1 MAIKYLDNISLGGN
15 QITNVALEN
24 IGSNPAGYSGQIIFN
39 TATASLNYYNGSGW
53 VVLDGSGDISGVTAG
68 NGLTGGGTTGNV
80 TVSVDYV
87 GADNII
93 LEAQDLSSSAIGL
106 TNKIMFSDGSN
117 DVSFANVSD
126 LPFSNKLGTVTSVSQ
141 THGGNA
147 FTVGGSPVTSSG
159 TLAITMAGTAAQ
171 YINGLGN
178 LITFPADAG
187 GTVTSVA
194 TTNGTFVNVTG
205 GTITSSGTITGDLS
219 ATGTPSSSTYLRG
232 DNTWATVPGG
242 YTSFSL
248 KADTGTANDILDGDT
263 VDISGGTGISTVIA
277 SAGAT
282 STVEVK
288 LDNTSVTAAAYTS
301 ANITVDAQ
309 GRITA
314 AASGAAGTMN
324 DFDVDGDSGPTQTIS
339 DGNNLTIKGGTALTT
354 VASATD
360 IITVNHDNFGTAAT
374 SAYPSSITT
383 NAQGHVTAVTAGSA
397 PGTMSNFSVSGD
409 GGTTQSITQ
418 GDTLSF
424 SGGVGIV
431 TTATAT
437 DNVTIRTDLNELPSL
452 AAIGFDND
460 IVFLQDQSDQGKV
473 AMSSVP
479 LTLWGAPQASLS
491 IGTQKLINVVDP
503 TAAQDGATKNY
514 VDTTFAGSGA
524 LIFQGGYAANTAAPS
539 GAAVLKGFTYVVT
552 VAGTGVPAN
561 YWSPT
566 LEVGDLI
573 IANQN
578 APTNASQW
586 TEVNKN
592 IDVATATVQGIAN
605 FPTAGGLSV
614 AAGAVSMA
622 TTGPGAGSVGSAS
635 QSLSLST
642 DVKGRVTARTAQN
655 IAITASQVTN
665 FAAQTLVEIK
675 DREFSATIG
684 DGSSIAIVVTHN
696 LGQRNV
702 MVDIFSNA
710 APFDTLYATVERTST
725 NTITVRTT
733 QALGNAAAVVLI
745 KAIG

>member
-126 LPFSNKLGTVTSVSQ
+126 LPFSNKEGTVTSVAT
-141 THGGNA
+141 THAGNA
-147 FTVGGSPVTSSG
+147 FTASIGGSSTVNPSVNI
-159 TLAITMAGTAAQ
+159 AMAGTAAQ

-178 LITFPADAG
+178 LITFPTDAG
-187 GTVTSVA
+187 GTVTRVGA
-194 TTNGTFVNVTG
+194 LNGTFVSSSSAD
-205 GTITSSGTITGDLS
+205 ITTAGDLRYDLS
-219 ATGTPSSSTYLRG
+219 ATGTPSSSTFLRG
-232 DNTWATVPGG
+232 DNVWATVPGG
-242 YTSFSL
+242 YTSWTLGSNTG
-248 KADTGTANDILDGDT
+248 ADNAIVNSDA
-263 VDISGGTGISTVIA
+263 VDIVGISNITGSISTV
-277 SAGAT
+277 GT
-282 STVEVK
+282 KSTVS
-288 LDNTSVTAAAYTS
+288 LGLTASGVTAGVYTLAS
-301 ANITVDAQ
+301 ITVNDR
-309 GRITA
+309 GIVTA
-314 AASGAAGTMN
+314 AASGSSGAMTSW
-324 DFDVDGDSGPTQTIS
+324 DLKGDSGTNQTITNTEVV
-339 DGNNLTIKGGTALTT
+339 DFQGG
-354 VASATD
+354 VG
-360 IITVNHDNFGTAAT
+360 ITT
-374 SAYPSSITT
+374 SAIASNILKTT
-383 NAQGHVTAVTAGSA
+383 LDLSELPALGQSGS
-397 PGTMSNFSVSGD
+397 NQLVFLQ
-409 GGTTQSITQ
+409 GGTTQ
-418 GDTLSF
+418 GKVLF
-424 SGGVGIV
+424 SG
-431 TTATAT
+431 
-437 DNVTIRTDLNELPSL
+437 
-452 AAIGFDND
+452 
-460 IVFLQDQSDQGKV
+460 
-473 AMSSVP
+473 VP
-479 LTLWGAPQASLS
+479 LNLWGVPTANLS
-491 IGTQKLINVVDP
+491 IGTQKLTNVVDP

-539 GAAVLKGFTYVVT
+539 GAGVLKGFTYVVT

-573 IANQN
+573 IANQD

-592 IDVATATVQGIAN
+592 IDVASATVQGIAN
-605 FPTAGGLSV
+605 FPTAGGLTV
-614 AAGAVSMA
+614 ASGAVSMPTVVA
-622 TTGPGAGSVGSAS
+622 AGSVGSAS

>member
-1 MAIKYLDNISLGGN
+1 MAIKYLDSLDISGTEIQN
-15 QITNVALEN
+15 VRAQSIT
-24 IGSNPAGYSGQIIFN
+24 SNPTPLGEGQFFFDSTLKVIK
-39 TATASLNYYNGSGW
+39 YYDGTNW
-53 VVLDGSGDISGVTAG
+53 ITLDGSGDISGVTAG
-68 NGLTGGGTTGNV
+68 SGLSGGGTSGNV
-80 TVSVDYV
+80 TVSVDYA

-93 LEAQDLSSSAIGL
+93 LEAQDLSASAIGL

-126 LPFSNKLGTVTSVSQ
+126 LPFSNKEGTVTSVAT
-141 THGGNA
+141 THAGNA
-147 FTVGGSPVTSSG
+147 FTASIGGSSTVNPSVNI
-159 TLAITMAGTAAQ
+159 AMAGTAAQ

-178 LITFPADAG
+178 LITFPTDAG
-187 GTVTSVA
+187 GTVTRVGA
-194 TTNGTFVNVTG
+194 LDGTFVSSSSAD
-205 GTITSSGTITGDLS
+205 ITTAGDLRYDLS
-219 ATGTPSSSTYLRG
+219 ATGTPSSSTFLRG
-232 DNTWATVPGG
+232 DNVWATVPGG
-242 YTSFSL
+242 YTSWTLGSNTG
-248 KADTGTANDILDGDT
+248 ADNAIVNSDA
-263 VDISGGTGISTVIA
+263 VDIVGISNITGSISTV
-277 SAGAT
+277 GT
-282 STVEVK
+282 KSTVS
-288 LDNTSVTAAAYTS
+288 LGLTASGVTAGVYTLAS
-301 ANITVDAQ
+301 ITVNDR
-309 GRITA
+309 GIVTA
-314 AASGAAGTMN
+314 AASGSSGAMTSW
-324 DFDVDGDSGPTQTIS
+324 DLKGDSGTNQTITNTEVV
-339 DGNNLTIKGGTALTT
+339 DFQGG
-354 VASATD
+354 VG
-360 IITVNHDNFGTAAT
+360 ITT
-374 SAYPSSITT
+374 SAIASNILKTT
-383 NAQGHVTAVTAGSA
+383 LDLSELPALGQSGS
-397 PGTMSNFSVSGD
+397 NQLVFLQ
-409 GGTTQSITQ
+409 GGTTQ
-418 GDTLSF
+418 GKVLF
-424 SGGVGIV
+424 SG
-431 TTATAT
+431 
-437 DNVTIRTDLNELPSL
+437 
-452 AAIGFDND
+452 
-460 IVFLQDQSDQGKV
+460 
-473 AMSSVP
+473 VP
-479 LTLWGAPQASLS
+479 LNLWGVPTANLS
-491 IGTQKLINVVDP
+491 IGTQKLTNVVDP

-573 IANQN
+573 IANQD

-592 IDVATATVQGIAN
+592 IDVASATVQGIAN
-605 FPTAGGLSV
+605 FPTAGGLTV
-614 AAGAVSMA
+614 ASGAVSMPTVVA
-622 TTGPGAGSVGSAS
+622 AGSVGSAS

-710 APFDTLYATVERTST
+710 APYDTLYATVERTST

>member
-126 LPFSNKLGTVTSVSQ
+126 LPFSNKEGTVTSVAT
-141 THGGNA
+141 THAGNA
-147 FTVGGSPVTSSG
+147 FTASIGGSSTVNPSVNI
-159 TLAITMAGTAAQ
+159 AMAGTAAQ

-178 LITFPADAG
+178 LITFPTDAG
-187 GTVTSVA
+187 GTVTRVGA
-194 TTNGTFVNVTG
+194 LNGTFVSSSSAD
-205 GTITSSGTITGDLS
+205 ITTAGDLRYDLS
-219 ATGTPSSSTYLRG
+219 ATGTPSSSTFLRG
-232 DNTWATVPGG
+232 DNVWATVPGG
-242 YTSFSL
+242 YTSWTLGSNTG
-248 KADTGTANDILDGDT
+248 ADNAIVNSDA
-263 VDISGGTGISTVIA
+263 VDIVGISNITGSISTV
-277 SAGAT
+277 GT
-282 STVEVK
+282 KSTVS
-288 LDNTSVTAAAYTS
+288 LGLTASGVTAGVYTLAS
-301 ANITVDAQ
+301 ITVNDR
-309 GRITA
+309 GIVTA
-314 AASGAAGTMN
+314 AASGSSGAMTSW
-324 DFDVDGDSGPTQTIS
+324 DLKGDSGTNQTITNTEVV
-339 DGNNLTIKGGTALTT
+339 DFQGG
-354 VASATD
+354 VG
-360 IITVNHDNFGTAAT
+360 ITT
-374 SAYPSSITT
+374 SAIASNILKTT
-383 NAQGHVTAVTAGSA
+383 LDLSELPALGQSGS
-397 PGTMSNFSVSGD
+397 NQLVFLQ
-409 GGTTQSITQ
+409 GGTTQ
-418 GDTLSF
+418 GKVLF
-424 SGGVGIV
+424 SG
-431 TTATAT
+431 
-437 DNVTIRTDLNELPSL
+437 
-452 AAIGFDND
+452 
-460 IVFLQDQSDQGKV
+460 
-473 AMSSVP
+473 VP
-479 LTLWGAPQASLS
+479 LNLWGVPTANLS
-491 IGTQKLINVVDP
+491 IGTQKLTNVVDP

-592 IDVATATVQGIAN
+592 IDVASATVQGIAN
-605 FPTAGGLSV
+605 FPTAGGLTV
-614 AAGAVSMA
+614 ASGAVSMPTVVA
-622 TTGPGAGSVGSAS
+622 AGSVGSAS

-710 APFDTLYATVERTST
+710 APYDTLYATVERTST

>member
-126 LPFSNKLGTVTSVSQ
+126 LPFSNKEGTVTSVAT
-141 THGGNA
+141 THAGNA
-147 FTVGGSPVTSSG
+147 FTASIGGSSTVNPSVNI
-159 TLAITMAGTAAQ
+159 AMAGTAAQ

-178 LITFPADAG
+178 LITFPTDAG
-187 GTVTSVA
+187 GTVTRVGA
-194 TTNGTFVNVTG
+194 LNGTFVSSSSAD
-205 GTITSSGTITGDLS
+205 ITTAGDLRYDLS
-219 ATGTPSSSTYLRG
+219 ATGTPSSSTFLRG
-232 DNTWATVPGG
+232 DNVWATVPGG
-242 YTSFSL
+242 YTSWTLGSNTG
-248 KADTGTANDILDGDT
+248 ADNAIVNSDA
-263 VDISGGTGISTVIA
+263 VDIVGISNITGSISTV
-277 SAGAT
+277 GT
-282 STVEVK
+282 KSTVS
-288 LDNTSVTAAAYTS
+288 LGLTASGVTAGVYTLAS
-301 ANITVDAQ
+301 ITVNDR
-309 GRITA
+309 GIVTA
-314 AASGAAGTMN
+314 AASGSSGAMTSW
-324 DFDVDGDSGPTQTIS
+324 DLKGDSGTNQTITNTEVV
-339 DGNNLTIKGGTALTT
+339 DFQGG
-354 VASATD
+354 VG
-360 IITVNHDNFGTAAT
+360 ITT
-374 SAYPSSITT
+374 SAIASNILKTT
-383 NAQGHVTAVTAGSA
+383 LDLSELPALGQSGS
-397 PGTMSNFSVSGD
+397 NQLVFLQ
-409 GGTTQSITQ
+409 GGTTQ
-418 GDTLSF
+418 GKVLF
-424 SGGVGIV
+424 SG
-431 TTATAT
+431 
-437 DNVTIRTDLNELPSL
+437 
-452 AAIGFDND
+452 
-460 IVFLQDQSDQGKV
+460 
-473 AMSSVP
+473 VP
-479 LTLWGAPQASLS
+479 LNLWGVPTANLS
-491 IGTQKLINVVDP
+491 IGTQKLTNVVDP

-573 IANQN
+573 IANQD

-592 IDVATATVQGIAN
+592 IDVASATVQGIAN
-605 FPTAGGLSV
+605 FPTAGGLTV
-614 AAGAVSMA
+614 ASGAVSMPTVVA
-622 TTGPGAGSVGSAS
+622 AGSVGSAS

>member
-1 MAIKYLDNISLGGN
+1 MAIKYLDSLDISGTEIQN
-15 QITNVALEN
+15 VRAQSIT
-24 IGSNPAGYSGQIIFN
+24 SNPTPLGEGQFFFDSTLKVIK
-39 TATASLNYYNGSGW
+39 YYDGTNW
-53 VVLDGSGDISGVTAG
+53 ITLDGSGDISGVTAG
-68 NGLTGGGTTGNV
+68 SGLSGGGSSGNV
-80 TVSVDYV
+80 TVSVDYA

-126 LPFSNKLGTVTSVSQ
+126 LPFSNKEGTVTSVAT
-141 THGGNA
+141 THAGNA
-147 FTVGGSPVTSSG
+147 FTASIGGSSTVNPSVNI
-159 TLAITMAGTAAQ
+159 AMAGTAAQ

-178 LITFPADAG
+178 LITFPTDAG
-187 GTVTSVA
+187 GTVTRVGA
-194 TTNGTFVNVTG
+194 LNGTFVSSSSAD
-205 GTITSSGTITGDLS
+205 ITTAGDLRYDLS
-219 ATGTPSSSTYLRG
+219 ATGTPSSSTFLRG
-232 DNTWATVPGG
+232 DNVWATVPGG
-242 YTSFSL
+242 YTSWTLGSNTG
-248 KADTGTANDILDGDT
+248 ADNAIVNSDA
-263 VDISGGTGISTVIA
+263 VDIVGISNITGSISTV
-277 SAGAT
+277 GT
-282 STVEVK
+282 KSTVS
-288 LDNTSVTAAAYTS
+288 LGLTASGVTAGVYTLAS
-301 ANITVDAQ
+301 ITVNDR
-309 GRITA
+309 GIVTA
-314 AASGAAGTMN
+314 AASGSSGAMTSW
-324 DFDVDGDSGPTQTIS
+324 DLKGDSGTNQTITNTEVV
-339 DGNNLTIKGGTALTT
+339 DFQGG
-354 VASATD
+354 VG
-360 IITVNHDNFGTAAT
+360 ITT
-374 SAYPSSITT
+374 SAIASNILKTT
-383 NAQGHVTAVTAGSA
+383 LDLSELPALGQSGS
-397 PGTMSNFSVSGD
+397 NQLVFLQ
-409 GGTTQSITQ
+409 GGTTQ
-418 GDTLSF
+418 GKVLF
-424 SGGVGIV
+424 SG
-431 TTATAT
+431 
-437 DNVTIRTDLNELPSL
+437 
-452 AAIGFDND
+452 
-460 IVFLQDQSDQGKV
+460 
-473 AMSSVP
+473 VP
-479 LTLWGAPQASLS
+479 LNLWGVPTANLS
-491 IGTQKLINVVDP
+491 IGTQKLTNVVDP

-539 GAAVLKGFTYVVT
+539 GAGVLKGFTYVVT

-573 IANQN
+573 IANQD

-592 IDVATATVQGIAN
+592 IDVASATVQGIAN
-605 FPTAGGLSV
+605 FPTAGGLTV
-614 AAGAVSMA
+614 ASGAVSMPTVVA
-622 TTGPGAGSVGSAS
+622 AGSVGSAS

-710 APFDTLYATVERTST
+710 APYDTLYATVERTST

>member
-126 LPFSNKLGTVTSVSQ
+126 LPFSNKEGTVTSVAT
-141 THGGNA
+141 THAGNA
-147 FTVGGSPVTSSG
+147 FTASIGGSSTVNPSVNI
-159 TLAITMAGTAAQ
+159 AMAGTAAQ

-178 LITFPADAG
+178 LITFPTDAG
-187 GTVTSVA
+187 GTVTRVGA
-194 TTNGTFVNVTG
+194 LNGTFVSSSSAD
-205 GTITSSGTITGDLS
+205 ITTAGDLRYDLS
-219 ATGTPSSSTYLRG
+219 ATGTPSSSTFLRG
-232 DNTWATVPGG
+232 DNVWATVPGG
-242 YTSFSL
+242 YTSWTLGSNTG
-248 KADTGTANDILDGDT
+248 ADNAIVNSDA
-263 VDISGGTGISTVIA
+263 VDIVGISNITGSISTV
-277 SAGAT
+277 GT
-282 STVEVK
+282 KSTVS
-288 LDNTSVTAAAYTS
+288 LGLTASGVTAGVYTLAS
-301 ANITVDAQ
+301 ITVNDR
-309 GRITA
+309 GIVTA
-314 AASGAAGTMN
+314 AASGSSGAMTSW
-324 DFDVDGDSGPTQTIS
+324 DLKGDSGTNQTITNTEVV
-339 DGNNLTIKGGTALTT
+339 DFQGG
-354 VASATD
+354 VG
-360 IITVNHDNFGTAAT
+360 ITT
-374 SAYPSSITT
+374 SAIASNILKTT
-383 NAQGHVTAVTAGSA
+383 LDLSELPALGQSGS
-397 PGTMSNFSVSGD
+397 NQLVFLQ
-409 GGTTQSITQ
+409 GGTTQ
-418 GDTLSF
+418 GKVLF
-424 SGGVGIV
+424 SG
-431 TTATAT
+431 
-437 DNVTIRTDLNELPSL
+437 
-452 AAIGFDND
+452 
-460 IVFLQDQSDQGKV
+460 
-473 AMSSVP
+473 VP
-479 LTLWGAPQASLS
+479 LNLWGVPTANLS
-491 IGTQKLINVVDP
+491 IGTQKLTNVVDP

-539 GAAVLKGFTYVVT
+539 GAGVLKGFTYVVT

-592 IDVATATVQGIAN
+592 IDVASATVQGIAN
-605 FPTAGGLSV
+605 FPTAGGLTV
-614 AAGAVSMA
+614 ASGAVSMPTVVA
-622 TTGPGAGSVGSAS
+622 AGSVGSAS

>member
-80 TVSVDYV
+80 TLSVDYV

-126 LPFSNKLGTVTSVSQ
+126 LPFSNKEGTVTSVAT
-141 THGGNA
+141 THAGNA
-147 FTVGGSPVTSSG
+147 FTASIGGSSTVNPSVNI
-159 TLAITMAGTAAQ
+159 AMAGTAAQ

-178 LITFPADAG
+178 LITFPTDAG
-187 GTVTSVA
+187 GTVTRVGA
-194 TTNGTFVNVTG
+194 LNGTFVSSSSAD
-205 GTITSSGTITGDLS
+205 ITTAGDLRYDLS
-219 ATGTPSSSTYLRG
+219 ATGTPSSSTFLRG
-232 DNTWATVPGG
+232 DNVWATVPGG
-242 YTSFSL
+242 YTSWTLGSNTG
-248 KADTGTANDILDGDT
+248 ADNAIVNSDA
-263 VDISGGTGISTVIA
+263 VDIVGISNITGSISTV
-277 SAGAT
+277 GT
-282 STVEVK
+282 KSTVS
-288 LDNTSVTAAAYTS
+288 LGLTASGVTAGVYTLAS
-301 ANITVDAQ
+301 ITVNDR
-309 GRITA
+309 GIVTA
-314 AASGAAGTMN
+314 AASGSSGAMTSW
-324 DFDVDGDSGPTQTIS
+324 DLKGDSGTNQTITNTEVV
-339 DGNNLTIKGGTALTT
+339 DFQGG
-354 VASATD
+354 VG
-360 IITVNHDNFGTAAT
+360 ITT
-374 SAYPSSITT
+374 SAIASNILKTT
-383 NAQGHVTAVTAGSA
+383 LDLSELPALGQSGS
-397 PGTMSNFSVSGD
+397 NQLVFLQ
-409 GGTTQSITQ
+409 GGTTQ
-418 GDTLSF
+418 GKVLF
-424 SGGVGIV
+424 SG
-431 TTATAT
+431 
-437 DNVTIRTDLNELPSL
+437 
-452 AAIGFDND
+452 
-460 IVFLQDQSDQGKV
+460 
-473 AMSSVP
+473 VP
-479 LTLWGAPQASLS
+479 LNLWGVPTANLS
-491 IGTQKLINVVDP
+491 IGTQKLTNVVDP

-573 IANQN
+573 IANQD

-592 IDVATATVQGIAN
+592 IDVASATVQGIAN
-605 FPTAGGLSV
+605 FPTAGGLTV
-614 AAGAVSMA
+614 ASGAVSMPTVVA
-622 TTGPGAGSVGSAS
+622 AGSVGSAS

>member
-126 LPFSNKLGTVTSVSQ
+126 LPFSNKEGTVTSVAT
-141 THGGNA
+141 THAGNA
-147 FTVGGSPVTSSG
+147 FTASIGGSSTVNPSVNI
-159 TLAITMAGTAAQ
+159 AMAGTAAQ

-178 LITFPADAG
+178 LITFPTDAG
-187 GTVTSVA
+187 GTVTRVGA
-194 TTNGTFVNVTG
+194 LDGTFVSSSSAD
-205 GTITSSGTITGDLS
+205 ITTAGDLRYDLS
-219 ATGTPSSSTYLRG
+219 ATGTPSSSTFLRG
-232 DNTWATVPGG
+232 DNVWATVPGG
-242 YTSFSL
+242 YTSWTLGSNTG
-248 KADTGTANDILDGDT
+248 ADNAIVNSDA
-263 VDISGGTGISTVIA
+263 VDIVGISNITGSISTV
-277 SAGAT
+277 GT
-282 STVEVK
+282 KSTVS
-288 LDNTSVTAAAYTS
+288 LGLTASGVTAGVYTLAS
-301 ANITVDAQ
+301 ITVNDR
-309 GRITA
+309 GIVTA
-314 AASGAAGTMN
+314 AASGSSGAMTSW
-324 DFDVDGDSGPTQTIS
+324 DLKGDSGTNQTITNTEVV
-339 DGNNLTIKGGTALTT
+339 DFQGG
-354 VASATD
+354 VG
-360 IITVNHDNFGTAAT
+360 ITT
-374 SAYPSSITT
+374 SAIASNILKTT
-383 NAQGHVTAVTAGSA
+383 LDLSELPALGQSGS
-397 PGTMSNFSVSGD
+397 NQLVFLQ
-409 GGTTQSITQ
+409 GGTTQ
-418 GDTLSF
+418 GKVLF
-424 SGGVGIV
+424 SG
-431 TTATAT
+431 
-437 DNVTIRTDLNELPSL
+437 
-452 AAIGFDND
+452 
-460 IVFLQDQSDQGKV
+460 
-473 AMSSVP
+473 VP
-479 LTLWGAPQASLS
+479 LNLWGVPTANLS
-491 IGTQKLINVVDP
+491 IGTQKLTNVVDP

-573 IANQN
+573 IANQD

-592 IDVATATVQGIAN
+592 IDVASATVQGIAN
-605 FPTAGGLSV
+605 FPTAGGLTV
-614 AAGAVSMA
+614 ASGAVSMPTVVA
-622 TTGPGAGSVGSAS
+622 AGSVGSAS

-710 APFDTLYATVERTST
+710 APYDTLYATVERTST

>member
-1 MAIKYLDNISLGGN
+1 MSLTIDIKLKQNKSKKKNNPSSHLIPKRISLN
-15 QITNVALEN
+15 K
-24 IGSNPAGYSGQIIFN
+24 SN
-39 TATASLNYYNGSGW
+39 
-53 VVLDGSGDISGVTAG
+53 
-68 NGLTGGGTTGNV
+68 
-80 TVSVDYV
+80 
-87 GADNII
+87 
-93 LEAQDLSSSAIGL
+93 
-106 TNKIMFSDGSN
+106 
-117 DVSFANVSD
+117 
-126 LPFSNKLGTVTSVSQ
+126 
-141 THGGNA
+141 
-147 FTVGGSPVTSSG
+147 
-159 TLAITMAGTAAQ
+159 
-171 YINGLGN
+171 
-178 LITFPADAG
+178 
-187 GTVTSVA
+187 
-194 TTNGTFVNVTG
+194 
-205 GTITSSGTITGDLS
+205 
-219 ATGTPSSSTYLRG
+219 
-232 DNTWATVPGG
+232 
-242 YTSFSL
+242 
-248 KADTGTANDILDGDT
+248 
-263 VDISGGTGISTVIA
+263 
-277 SAGAT
+277 
-282 STVEVK
+282 
-288 LDNTSVTAAAYTS
+288 
-301 ANITVDAQ
+301 
-309 GRITA
+309 
-314 AASGAAGTMN
+314 
-324 DFDVDGDSGPTQTIS
+324 
-339 DGNNLTIKGGTALTT
+339 
-354 VASATD
+354 
-360 IITVNHDNFGTAAT
+360 
-374 SAYPSSITT
+374 
-383 NAQGHVTAVTAGSA
+383 
-397 PGTMSNFSVSGD
+397 
-409 GGTTQSITQ
+409 
-418 GDTLSF
+418 
-424 SGGVGIV
+424 
-431 TTATAT
+431 
-437 DNVTIRTDLNELPSL
+437 
-452 AAIGFDND
+452 AIGFDND

-573 IANQN
+573 IANQD

-592 IDVATATVQGIAN
+592 IDVASATVQGIAN
-605 FPTAGGLSV
+605 FPTAGGLTV
-614 AAGAVSMA
+614 ASGAVSMPTVVA
-622 TTGPGAGSVGSAS
+622 AGSVGSAS

>member
-80 TVSVDYV
+80 TLSVDYV

-126 LPFSNKLGTVTSVSQ
+126 LPFSNKEGTVTSVAT
-141 THGGNA
+141 THAGNA
-147 FTVGGSPVTSSG
+147 FTASIGGSSTVNPSVNI
-159 TLAITMAGTAAQ
+159 AMAGTAAQ

-178 LITFPADAG
+178 LITFPTDAG
-187 GTVTSVA
+187 GTVTRVGA
-194 TTNGTFVNVTG
+194 LDGTFVSSSSAD
-205 GTITSSGTITGDLS
+205 ITTAGDLRYDLS
-219 ATGTPSSSTYLRG
+219 ATGTPSSSTFLRG
-232 DNTWATVPGG
+232 DNVWATVPGG
-242 YTSFSL
+242 YTSWTLGSNTG
-248 KADTGTANDILDGDT
+248 ADNAIVNSDA
-263 VDISGGTGISTVIA
+263 VDIVGISNITGSISTV
-277 SAGAT
+277 GT
-282 STVEVK
+282 KSTVS
-288 LDNTSVTAAAYTS
+288 LGLTASGVTAGVYTLAS
-301 ANITVDAQ
+301 ITVNDR
-309 GRITA
+309 GIVTA
-314 AASGAAGTMN
+314 AASGSSGAMTSW
-324 DFDVDGDSGPTQTIS
+324 DLKGDSGTNQTITNTEVV
-339 DGNNLTIKGGTALTT
+339 DFQGG
-354 VASATD
+354 VG
-360 IITVNHDNFGTAAT
+360 ITT
-374 SAYPSSITT
+374 SAIASNILKTT
-383 NAQGHVTAVTAGSA
+383 LDLSELPALGQSGS
-397 PGTMSNFSVSGD
+397 NQLVFLQ
-409 GGTTQSITQ
+409 GGTTQ
-418 GDTLSF
+418 GKVLF
-424 SGGVGIV
+424 SG
-431 TTATAT
+431 
-437 DNVTIRTDLNELPSL
+437 
-452 AAIGFDND
+452 
-460 IVFLQDQSDQGKV
+460 
-473 AMSSVP
+473 VP
-479 LTLWGAPQASLS
+479 LNLWGVPTANLS
-491 IGTQKLINVVDP
+491 IGTQKLTNVVDP

-573 IANQN
+573 IANQD

-592 IDVATATVQGIAN
+592 IDVASATVQGIAN
-605 FPTAGGLSV
+605 FPTAGGLTV
-614 AAGAVSMA
+614 ASGAVSMPTVVA
-622 TTGPGAGSVGSAS
+622 AGSVGSAS

>member
-80 TVSVDYV
+80 TLSVDYV

-126 LPFSNKLGTVTSVSQ
+126 LPFSNQLGTVTSVSQ

-178 LITFPADAG
+178 LITFPTDAG
-187 GTVTSVA
+187 GTVTRVGA
-194 TTNGTFVNVTG
+194 LDGTFVSSSSAD
-205 GTITSSGTITGDLS
+205 ITTAGDLRYDLS
-219 ATGTPSSSTYLRG
+219 ATGTPSSSTFLRG
-232 DNTWATVPGG
+232 DNVWATVPGG
-242 YTSFSL
+242 YTSWTLGSNTG
-248 KADTGTANDILDGDT
+248 ADNAIVNSDA
-263 VDISGGTGISTVIA
+263 VDIVGISNITGSISTV
-277 SAGAT
+277 GT
-282 STVEVK
+282 KSTVS
-288 LDNTSVTAAAYTS
+288 LGLTASGVTAGVYTLAS
-301 ANITVDAQ
+301 ITVNDR
-309 GRITA
+309 GIVTA
-314 AASGAAGTMN
+314 AASGSSGAMTSW
-324 DFDVDGDSGPTQTIS
+324 DLKGDSGTNQTITNTEVV
-339 DGNNLTIKGGTALTT
+339 DFQGG
-354 VASATD
+354 VG
-360 IITVNHDNFGTAAT
+360 ITT
-374 SAYPSSITT
+374 SAIASNILKTT
-383 NAQGHVTAVTAGSA
+383 LDLSELPALGQSGS
-397 PGTMSNFSVSGD
+397 NQLVFLQ
-409 GGTTQSITQ
+409 GGTTQ
-418 GDTLSF
+418 GKVLF
-424 SGGVGIV
+424 SG
-431 TTATAT
+431 
-437 DNVTIRTDLNELPSL
+437 
-452 AAIGFDND
+452 
-460 IVFLQDQSDQGKV
+460 
-473 AMSSVP
+473 VP
-479 LTLWGAPQASLS
+479 LNLWGVPTANLS
-491 IGTQKLINVVDP
+491 IGTQKLTNVVDP

-539 GAAVLKGFTYVVT
+539 GAGVFKGFTYVVT

-566 LEVGDLI
+566 LEIGDLI
-573 IANQN
+573 IANQD

-592 IDVATATVQGIAN
+592 IDVASATVQGIAN
-605 FPTAGGLSV
+605 FPTAGGLTV
-614 AAGAVSMA
+614 ASGAVSMPTVVA
-622 TTGPGAGSVGSAS
+622 AGSVGSAS

-710 APFDTLYATVERTST
+710 APYDTLYATVERTST

>member
-80 TVSVDYV
+80 TLSVDYV

-126 LPFSNKLGTVTSVSQ
+126 LPFSNKEGTVTSVAT
-141 THGGNA
+141 THAGNA
-147 FTVGGSPVTSSG
+147 FTASIGGSSTVNPSVNI
-159 TLAITMAGTAAQ
+159 AMAGTAAQ

-178 LITFPADAG
+178 LITFPTDAG
-187 GTVTSVA
+187 GTVTRVGA
-194 TTNGTFVNVTG
+194 LNGTFVSSSSAD
-205 GTITSSGTITGDLS
+205 ITTAGDLRYDLS
-219 ATGTPSSSTYLRG
+219 ATGTPSSSTFLRG
-232 DNTWATVPGG
+232 DNVWATVPGG
-242 YTSFSL
+242 YTSWTLGSNTG
-248 KADTGTANDILDGDT
+248 ADNAIVNSDA
-263 VDISGGTGISTVIA
+263 VDIVGISNITGSISTV
-277 SAGAT
+277 GT
-282 STVEVK
+282 KSTVS
-288 LDNTSVTAAAYTS
+288 LGLTASGVTAGVYTLAS
-301 ANITVDAQ
+301 ITVNDR
-309 GRITA
+309 GIVTA
-314 AASGAAGTMN
+314 AASGSSGAMTSW
-324 DFDVDGDSGPTQTIS
+324 DLKGDSGTNQTITNTEVV
-339 DGNNLTIKGGTALTT
+339 DFQGG
-354 VASATD
+354 VG
-360 IITVNHDNFGTAAT
+360 ITT
-374 SAYPSSITT
+374 SAIASNILKTT
-383 NAQGHVTAVTAGSA
+383 LDLSELPALGQSGS
-397 PGTMSNFSVSGD
+397 NQLVFLQ
-409 GGTTQSITQ
+409 GGTTQ
-418 GDTLSF
+418 GKVLF
-424 SGGVGIV
+424 SG
-431 TTATAT
+431 
-437 DNVTIRTDLNELPSL
+437 
-452 AAIGFDND
+452 
-460 IVFLQDQSDQGKV
+460 
-473 AMSSVP
+473 VP
-479 LTLWGAPQASLS
+479 LNLWGVPTANLS
-491 IGTQKLINVVDP
+491 IGTQKLTNVVDP

-573 IANQN
+573 IANQD

-592 IDVATATVQGIAN
+592 IDVASATVQGIAN
-605 FPTAGGLSV
+605 FPTAGGLTV
-614 AAGAVSMA
+614 ASGAVSMPTVVA
-622 TTGPGAGSVGSAS
+622 AGSVGSAS

-710 APFDTLYATVERTST
+710 APYDTLYATVERTST

>member
-126 LPFSNKLGTVTSVSQ
+126 LPFSNKEGTVTSVAT
-141 THGGNA
+141 THAGNA
-147 FTVGGSPVTSSG
+147 FTASIGGSSTVNPSVNI
-159 TLAITMAGTAAQ
+159 AMAGTAAQ

-178 LITFPADAG
+178 LITFPTDAG
-187 GTVTSVA
+187 GTVTRVGA
-194 TTNGTFVNVTG
+194 LDGTFVSSSSAD
-205 GTITSSGTITGDLS
+205 ITTAGDLRYDLS
-219 ATGTPSSSTYLRG
+219 ATGTPSSSTFLRG
-232 DNTWATVPGG
+232 DNVWATVPGG
-242 YTSFSL
+242 YTSWTLGSNTG
-248 KADTGTANDILDGDT
+248 ADNAIVNSDA
-263 VDISGGTGISTVIA
+263 VDIVGISNITGSISTV
-277 SAGAT
+277 GT
-282 STVEVK
+282 KSTVS
-288 LDNTSVTAAAYTS
+288 LGLTASGVTAGVYTLAS
-301 ANITVDAQ
+301 ITVNDR
-309 GRITA
+309 GIVTA
-314 AASGAAGTMN
+314 AASGSSGAMTSW
-324 DFDVDGDSGPTQTIS
+324 DLKGDSGTNQTITNTEVV
-339 DGNNLTIKGGTALTT
+339 DFQGG
-354 VASATD
+354 VG
-360 IITVNHDNFGTAAT
+360 ITT
-374 SAYPSSITT
+374 SAIASNILKTT
-383 NAQGHVTAVTAGSA
+383 LDLSELPALGQSGS
-397 PGTMSNFSVSGD
+397 NQLVFLQ
-409 GGTTQSITQ
+409 GGTTQ
-418 GDTLSF
+418 GKVLF
-424 SGGVGIV
+424 SG
-431 TTATAT
+431 
-437 DNVTIRTDLNELPSL
+437 
-452 AAIGFDND
+452 
-460 IVFLQDQSDQGKV
+460 
-473 AMSSVP
+473 VP
-479 LTLWGAPQASLS
+479 LNLWGVPTANLS
-491 IGTQKLINVVDP
+491 IGTQKLTNVVDP

-566 LEVGDLI
+566 LEVGDII
-573 IANQN
+573 IANQD

-592 IDVATATVQGIAN
+592 IDVASATVQGIAN
-605 FPTAGGLSV
+605 FPTAGGLTV
-614 AAGAVSMA
+614 ASGAVSMPTVVA
-622 TTGPGAGSVGSAS
+622 AGSVGSAS

-745 KAIG
+745 KAKG

>member
-80 TVSVDYV
+80 TLSVDYV

-126 LPFSNKLGTVTSVSQ
+126 LPFSNKEGTVTSVAT
-141 THGGNA
+141 THAGNA
-147 FTVGGSPVTSSG
+147 FTASIGGSSTVNPSVNI
-159 TLAITMAGTAAQ
+159 AMAGTAAQ

-178 LITFPADAG
+178 LITFPTDAG
-187 GTVTSVA
+187 GTVTRVGA
-194 TTNGTFVNVTG
+194 LDGTFVSSSSAD
-205 GTITSSGTITGDLS
+205 ITTAGDLRYDLS
-219 ATGTPSSSTYLRG
+219 ATGTPSSSTFLRG
-232 DNTWATVPGG
+232 DNVWATVPGG
-242 YTSFSL
+242 YTSWTLGSNTG
-248 KADTGTANDILDGDT
+248 ADNAIVNSDA
-263 VDISGGTGISTVIA
+263 VDIVGISNITGSISTV
-277 SAGAT
+277 GT
-282 STVEVK
+282 KSTVS
-288 LDNTSVTAAAYTS
+288 LGLTASGVTAGVYTLAS
-301 ANITVDAQ
+301 ITVNDR
-309 GRITA
+309 GIVTA
-314 AASGAAGTMN
+314 AASGSSGAMTSW
-324 DFDVDGDSGPTQTIS
+324 DLKGDSGTNQTITNTEVV
-339 DGNNLTIKGGTALTT
+339 DFQGG
-354 VASATD
+354 VG
-360 IITVNHDNFGTAAT
+360 ITT
-374 SAYPSSITT
+374 SAIASNILKTT
-383 NAQGHVTAVTAGSA
+383 LDLSELPALGQSGS
-397 PGTMSNFSVSGD
+397 NQLVFLQ
-409 GGTTQSITQ
+409 GGTTQ
-418 GDTLSF
+418 GKVLF
-424 SGGVGIV
+424 SG
-431 TTATAT
+431 
-437 DNVTIRTDLNELPSL
+437 
-452 AAIGFDND
+452 
-460 IVFLQDQSDQGKV
+460 
-473 AMSSVP
+473 VP
-479 LTLWGAPQASLS
+479 LNLWGVPTANLS
-491 IGTQKLINVVDP
+491 IGTQKLTNVVDP

-539 GAAVLKGFTYVVT
+539 GAGVLKGFTYVVT

-573 IANQN
+573 IANQD

-592 IDVATATVQGIAN
+592 IDVASATVQGIAN
-605 FPTAGGLSV
+605 FPTAGGLTV
-614 AAGAVSMA
+614 ASGAVSMPTVVA
-622 TTGPGAGSVGSAS
+622 AGSVGSAS

>member
-80 TVSVDYV
+80 TLSVDYV

-178 LITFPADAG
+178 LITFPTDAG
-187 GTVTSVA
+187 GTVTRVGA
-194 TTNGTFVNVTG
+194 LDGTFVSSSSAD
-205 GTITSSGTITGDLS
+205 ITTAGDLRYDLS
-219 ATGTPSSSTYLRG
+219 ATGTPSSSTFLRG
-232 DNTWATVPGG
+232 DNVWATVPGG
-242 YTSFSL
+242 YTSWTLGSNTG
-248 KADTGTANDILDGDT
+248 ADNAIVNSDA
-263 VDISGGTGISTVIA
+263 VDIVGISNITGSISTV
-277 SAGAT
+277 GT
-282 STVEVK
+282 KSTVS
-288 LDNTSVTAAAYTS
+288 LGLTASGVTAGVYTLAS
-301 ANITVDAQ
+301 ITVNDR
-309 GRITA
+309 GIVTA
-314 AASGAAGTMN
+314 AASGSSGAMTSW
-324 DFDVDGDSGPTQTIS
+324 DLKGDSGTNQTITNTEVV
-339 DGNNLTIKGGTALTT
+339 DFQGG
-354 VASATD
+354 VG
-360 IITVNHDNFGTAAT
+360 ITT
-374 SAYPSSITT
+374 SAIASNILKTT
-383 NAQGHVTAVTAGSA
+383 LDLSELPALGQSGS
-397 PGTMSNFSVSGD
+397 NQLVFLQ
-409 GGTTQSITQ
+409 GGTTQ
-418 GDTLSF
+418 GKVLF
-424 SGGVGIV
+424 SG
-431 TTATAT
+431 
-437 DNVTIRTDLNELPSL
+437 
-452 AAIGFDND
+452 
-460 IVFLQDQSDQGKV
+460 
-473 AMSSVP
+473 VP
-479 LTLWGAPQASLS
+479 LNLWGVPTANLS
-491 IGTQKLINVVDP
+491 IGTQKLTNVVDP

-539 GAAVLKGFTYVVT
+539 GAGVLKGFTYVVT

-592 IDVATATVQGIAN
+592 IDVASATVQGIAN
-605 FPTAGGLSV
+605 FPTAGGLTV
-614 AAGAVSMA
+614 ASGAVSMPTVVA
-622 TTGPGAGSVGSAS
+622 AGSVGSAS

-710 APFDTLYATVERTST
+710 APYDTLYATVERTST

>member
-80 TVSVDYV
+80 TLSVDYV

-126 LPFSNKLGTVTSVSQ
+126 LPFSNKEGTVTSVAT
-141 THGGNA
+141 THAGNA
-147 FTVGGSPVTSSG
+147 FTASIGGSSTVNPSVNI
-159 TLAITMAGTAAQ
+159 AMAGTAAQ

-178 LITFPADAG
+178 LITFPTDAG
-187 GTVTSVA
+187 GTVTRVGA
-194 TTNGTFVNVTG
+194 LDGTFVSSSSAD
-205 GTITSSGTITGDLS
+205 ITTAGDLRYDLS
-219 ATGTPSSSTYLRG
+219 ATGTPSSSTFLRG
-232 DNTWATVPGG
+232 DNVWATVPGG
-242 YTSFSL
+242 YTSWTLGSNTG
-248 KADTGTANDILDGDT
+248 ADNAIVNSDA
-263 VDISGGTGISTVIA
+263 VDIVGISNITGSISTV
-277 SAGAT
+277 GT
-282 STVEVK
+282 KSTVS
-288 LDNTSVTAAAYTS
+288 LGLTASGVTAGVYTLAS
-301 ANITVDAQ
+301 ITVNDR
-309 GRITA
+309 GIVTA
-314 AASGAAGTMN
+314 AASGSSGAMTSW
-324 DFDVDGDSGPTQTIS
+324 DLKGDSGTNQTITNTEVV
-339 DGNNLTIKGGTALTT
+339 DFQGG
-354 VASATD
+354 VG
-360 IITVNHDNFGTAAT
+360 ITT
-374 SAYPSSITT
+374 SAIASNILKTT
-383 NAQGHVTAVTAGSA
+383 LDLSELPALGQSGS
-397 PGTMSNFSVSGD
+397 NQLVFLQ
-409 GGTTQSITQ
+409 GGTTQ
-418 GDTLSF
+418 GKVLF
-424 SGGVGIV
+424 SG
-431 TTATAT
+431 
-437 DNVTIRTDLNELPSL
+437 
-452 AAIGFDND
+452 
-460 IVFLQDQSDQGKV
+460 
-473 AMSSVP
+473 VP
-479 LTLWGAPQASLS
+479 LNLWGVPTANLS
-491 IGTQKLINVVDP
+491 IGTQKLTNVVDP

-573 IANQN
+573 IANQD

-592 IDVATATVQGIAN
+592 IDVASATVQGIAN
-605 FPTAGGLSV
+605 FPTAGGLTV
-614 AAGAVSMA
+614 ASGAVSMPTVVA
-622 TTGPGAGSVGSAS
+622 AGSVGSAS

-710 APFDTLYATVERTST
+710 APYDTLYATVERTST

>member
-126 LPFSNKLGTVTSVSQ
+126 LPFSNKEGTVTSVAT
-141 THGGNA
+141 THAGNA
-147 FTVGGSPVTSSG
+147 FTASIGGSSTVNPSVNI
-159 TLAITMAGTAAQ
+159 AMAGTAAQ

-178 LITFPADAG
+178 LITFPTDAG
-187 GTVTSVA
+187 GTVTRVGA
-194 TTNGTFVNVTG
+194 LDGTFVSSSSAD
-205 GTITSSGTITGDLS
+205 ITTAGDLRYDLS
-219 ATGTPSSSTYLRG
+219 ATGTPSSSTFLRG
-232 DNTWATVPGG
+232 DNVWATVPGG
-242 YTSFSL
+242 YTSWTLGSNTG
-248 KADTGTANDILDGDT
+248 ADNAIVNSDA
-263 VDISGGTGISTVIA
+263 VDIVGISNITGSISTV
-277 SAGAT
+277 GT
-282 STVEVK
+282 KSTVS
-288 LDNTSVTAAAYTS
+288 LGLTASGVTAGVYTLAS
-301 ANITVDAQ
+301 ITVNDR
-309 GRITA
+309 GIVTA
-314 AASGAAGTMN
+314 AASGSSGAMTSW
-324 DFDVDGDSGPTQTIS
+324 DLKGDSGTNQTITNTEVV
-339 DGNNLTIKGGTALTT
+339 DFQGG
-354 VASATD
+354 VG
-360 IITVNHDNFGTAAT
+360 ITT
-374 SAYPSSITT
+374 SAIASNILKTT
-383 NAQGHVTAVTAGSA
+383 LDLSELPALGQSGS
-397 PGTMSNFSVSGD
+397 NQLVFLQ
-409 GGTTQSITQ
+409 GGTTQ
-418 GDTLSF
+418 GKVLF
-424 SGGVGIV
+424 SG
-431 TTATAT
+431 
-437 DNVTIRTDLNELPSL
+437 
-452 AAIGFDND
+452 
-460 IVFLQDQSDQGKV
+460 
-473 AMSSVP
+473 VP
-479 LTLWGAPQASLS
+479 LNLWGVPTANLS
-491 IGTQKLINVVDP
+491 IGTQKLTNVVDP

-592 IDVATATVQGIAN
+592 IDVASATVQGIAN
-605 FPTAGGLSV
+605 FPTAGGLTV
-614 AAGAVSMA
+614 ASGAVSMPTVVA
-622 TTGPGAGSVGSAS
+622 AGSVGSAS

-710 APFDTLYATVERTST
+710 APYDTLYATVERTST

>member
-126 LPFSNKLGTVTSVSQ
+126 LPFSNKEGTVTSVAT
-141 THGGNA
+141 THAGNA
-147 FTVGGSPVTSSG
+147 FTASIGGSSTVNPSVNI
-159 TLAITMAGTAAQ
+159 AMAGTAAQ

-178 LITFPADAG
+178 LITFPTDAG
-187 GTVTSVA
+187 GTVTRVGA
-194 TTNGTFVNVTG
+194 LDGTFVSSSSAD
-205 GTITSSGTITGDLS
+205 ITTAGDLRYDLS
-219 ATGTPSSSTYLRG
+219 ATGTPSSSTFLRG
-232 DNTWATVPGG
+232 DNVWATVPGG
-242 YTSFSL
+242 YTSWTLGSNTG
-248 KADTGTANDILDGDT
+248 ADNAIVNSDA
-263 VDISGGTGISTVIA
+263 VDIVGISNITGSISTV
-277 SAGAT
+277 GT
-282 STVEVK
+282 KSTVS
-288 LDNTSVTAAAYTS
+288 LGLTASGVTAGVYTLAS
-301 ANITVDAQ
+301 ITVNDR
-309 GRITA
+309 GIVTA
-314 AASGAAGTMN
+314 AASGSSGAMTSW
-324 DFDVDGDSGPTQTIS
+324 DLKGDSGTNQTITNTEVV
-339 DGNNLTIKGGTALTT
+339 DFQGG
-354 VASATD
+354 VG
-360 IITVNHDNFGTAAT
+360 ITT
-374 SAYPSSITT
+374 SAIASNILKTT
-383 NAQGHVTAVTAGSA
+383 LDLSELPALGQSGS
-397 PGTMSNFSVSGD
+397 NQLVFLQ
-409 GGTTQSITQ
+409 GGTTQ
-418 GDTLSF
+418 GKVLF
-424 SGGVGIV
+424 SG
-431 TTATAT
+431 
-437 DNVTIRTDLNELPSL
+437 
-452 AAIGFDND
+452 
-460 IVFLQDQSDQGKV
+460 
-473 AMSSVP
+473 VP
-479 LTLWGAPQASLS
+479 LNLWGVPTANLS
-491 IGTQKLINVVDP
+491 IGTQKLTNVVDP

-573 IANQN
+573 IANQD

-592 IDVATATVQGIAN
+592 IDVASATVQGIAN
-605 FPTAGGLSV
+605 FPTAGGLTV
-614 AAGAVSMA
+614 ASGAVSMPTVVA
-622 TTGPGAGSVGSAS
+622 AGSVGSAS

>member
-126 LPFSNKLGTVTSVSQ
+126 LPFSNKEGTVTSVAT
-141 THGGNA
+141 THAGNA
-147 FTVGGSPVTSSG
+147 FTASIGGSSTVNPSVNI
-159 TLAITMAGTAAQ
+159 AMAGTAAQ

-178 LITFPADAG
+178 LITFPTDAG
-187 GTVTSVA
+187 GTVTRVGA
-194 TTNGTFVNVTG
+194 LNGTFVSSSSAD
-205 GTITSSGTITGDLS
+205 ITTAGDLRYDLS
-219 ATGTPSSSTYLRG
+219 ATGTPSSSTFLRG
-232 DNTWATVPGG
+232 DNVWATVPGG
-242 YTSFSL
+242 YTSWTLGSNTG
-248 KADTGTANDILDGDT
+248 ADNAIVNSDA
-263 VDISGGTGISTVIA
+263 VDIVGISNITGSISTV
-277 SAGAT
+277 GT
-282 STVEVK
+282 KSTVS
-288 LDNTSVTAAAYTS
+288 LGLTASGVTAGVYTLAS
-301 ANITVDAQ
+301 ITVNDR
-309 GRITA
+309 GIVTA
-314 AASGAAGTMN
+314 AASGSSGAMTSW
-324 DFDVDGDSGPTQTIS
+324 DLKGDSGTNQTITNTEVV
-339 DGNNLTIKGGTALTT
+339 DFQGG
-354 VASATD
+354 VG
-360 IITVNHDNFGTAAT
+360 ITT
-374 SAYPSSITT
+374 SAIASNILKTT
-383 NAQGHVTAVTAGSA
+383 LDLSELPALGQSGS
-397 PGTMSNFSVSGD
+397 NQLVFLQ
-409 GGTTQSITQ
+409 GGTTQ
-418 GDTLSF
+418 GKVLF
-424 SGGVGIV
+424 SG
-431 TTATAT
+431 
-437 DNVTIRTDLNELPSL
+437 
-452 AAIGFDND
+452 
-460 IVFLQDQSDQGKV
+460 
-473 AMSSVP
+473 VP
-479 LTLWGAPQASLS
+479 LNLWGVPTANLS
-491 IGTQKLINVVDP
+491 IGTQKLTNVVDP

-592 IDVATATVQGIAN
+592 IDVASATVQGIAN
-605 FPTAGGLSV
+605 FPTAGGLTV
-614 AAGAVSMA
+614 ASGAVSMPTVVA
-622 TTGPGAGSVGSAS
+622 AGSVGSAS

>member
-80 TVSVDYV
+80 TLSVDYV

-126 LPFSNKLGTVTSVSQ
+126 LPFSNKEGTVTSVAT
-141 THGGNA
+141 THAGNA
-147 FTVGGSPVTSSG
+147 FTASIGGSSTVNPSVNI
-159 TLAITMAGTAAQ
+159 AMAGTAAQ

-178 LITFPADAG
+178 LITFPTDAG
-187 GTVTSVA
+187 GTVTRVGA
-194 TTNGTFVNVTG
+194 LDGTFVSSSSAD
-205 GTITSSGTITGDLS
+205 ITTAGDLRYDLS
-219 ATGTPSSSTYLRG
+219 ATGTPSSSTFLRG
-232 DNTWATVPGG
+232 DNVWATVPGG
-242 YTSFSL
+242 YTSWTLGSNTG
-248 KADTGTANDILDGDT
+248 ADNAIVNSDA
-263 VDISGGTGISTVIA
+263 VDIVGISNITGSISTV
-277 SAGAT
+277 GT
-282 STVEVK
+282 KSTVS
-288 LDNTSVTAAAYTS
+288 LGLTASGVTAGVYTLAS
-301 ANITVDAQ
+301 ITVNDR
-309 GRITA
+309 GIVTA
-314 AASGAAGTMN
+314 AASGSSGAMTSW
-324 DFDVDGDSGPTQTIS
+324 DLKGDSGTNQTITNTEVV
-339 DGNNLTIKGGTALTT
+339 DFQGG
-354 VASATD
+354 VG
-360 IITVNHDNFGTAAT
+360 ITT
-374 SAYPSSITT
+374 SAIASNILKTT
-383 NAQGHVTAVTAGSA
+383 LDLSELPALGQSGS
-397 PGTMSNFSVSGD
+397 NQLVFLQ
-409 GGTTQSITQ
+409 GGTTQ
-418 GDTLSF
+418 GKVLF
-424 SGGVGIV
+424 SG
-431 TTATAT
+431 
-437 DNVTIRTDLNELPSL
+437 
-452 AAIGFDND
+452 
-460 IVFLQDQSDQGKV
+460 
-473 AMSSVP
+473 VP
-479 LTLWGAPQASLS
+479 LNLWGVPTANLS
-491 IGTQKLINVVDP
+491 IGTQKLTNVVDP

-539 GAAVLKGFTYVVT
+539 GAGVLKGFTYVVT

-573 IANQN
+573 IANQD

-592 IDVATATVQGIAN
+592 IDVASATVQGIAN
-605 FPTAGGLSV
+605 FPTAGGLTV
-614 AAGAVSMA
+614 ASGAVSMPTVVA
-622 TTGPGAGSVGSAS
+622 AGSVGSAS

-710 APFDTLYATVERTST
+710 APYDTLYATVERTST